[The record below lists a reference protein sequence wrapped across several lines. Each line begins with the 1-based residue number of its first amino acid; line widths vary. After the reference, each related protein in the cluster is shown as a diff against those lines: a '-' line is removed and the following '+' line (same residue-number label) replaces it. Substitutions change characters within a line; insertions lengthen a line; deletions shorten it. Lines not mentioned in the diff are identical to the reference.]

1 VWGVR
6 RRAHDVGETRRKA
19 HRSVGTRPGRVAHD
33 PKASPGFDRGGYRL
47 PARAEHWR
55 RVVARFDVPAGGRRI
70 GKIVRVQHSMIP
82 KSGYRFSEQIM
93 LKQHSMISKSGY
105 RFSEQIM
112 LKQTEGT
119 KMIDVIRELKVDELE
134 QVSGGLS
141 WSDVVSCYNAVFG
154 SGSTF
159 RAIRKWL

>member
-1 VWGVR
+1 MIGVR
-6 RRAHDVGETRRKA
+6 RRGHDVGETRRKA

-55 RVVARFDVPAGGRRI
+55 RVVARFDVPAGERRI

-82 KSGYRFSEQIM
+82 
-93 LKQHSMISKSGY
+93 KSGY